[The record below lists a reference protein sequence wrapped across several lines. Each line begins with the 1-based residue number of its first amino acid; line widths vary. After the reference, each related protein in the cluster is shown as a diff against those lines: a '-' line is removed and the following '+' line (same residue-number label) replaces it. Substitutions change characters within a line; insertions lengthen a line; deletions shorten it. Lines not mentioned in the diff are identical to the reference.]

1 MIPVSDA
8 KLDDVR
14 TRGWAT
20 IEGFIPPDSLAA
32 AQDALWTIFP
42 RPEAYFAEPAAH
54 RGFGRSQF
62 AGIRYFPYNNPALD
76 GLPVL
81 PGLIDAAERFLG
93 GPDIDL
99 YKVELWAKYA
109 GATDYD
115 QPHHR
120 DYGNH
125 TLVVPRLDRPQL
137 TTIMLLSDVTEAHA
151 PTVAVPLEH
160 TADLPFT
167 PMIRAPGELTA
178 HEQPITGPAGT
189 LILYQTH
196 VFHRGSNFT
205 APDAS
210 RFIIM
215 TDFKRRGDPWTGKM
229 AWPDQAIRP
238 GWSEALAA
246 MSVRQRDLFGFPPP
260 GSDYWTPDTLD
271 GVQARYPAMDMAPY
285 RDGQRFLTNSA
296 RSTRPL
302 IPS

>member
-1 MIPVSDA
+1 MRVGDA
-8 KLDDVR
+8 TLDEVR
-14 TRGWAT
+14 RRGFAT
-20 IEGFIPPDSLAA
+20 VEGFIPPDVLAA

-42 RPEAYFAEPAAH
+42 RPEAYFADPAAH
-54 RGFGRSQF
+54 RGFGKSQF
-62 AGIRYFPYNNPALD
+62 AGIRYFPYDAPALD
-76 GLPVL
+76 RLPVL
-81 PGLIDAAERFLG
+81 PGLVDAAERFLG

-125 TLVVPRLDRPQL
+125 TLVVPHLDRPQL
-137 TTIMLLSDVTEAHA
+137 TTIMLLSDVTAAHA

-160 TADLPFT
+160 THDVPVV
-167 PMIRAPGELTA
+167 PMILKPGELTE
-178 HEQPITGPAGT
+178 HEEPITGPAGT

-215 TDFKRRGDPWTGKM
+215 TDFKLRGQRWTGKM
-229 AWPDQAIRP
+229 AWPDQANRP
-238 GWSEALAA
+238 GWSTAMAA
-246 MSVRQRDLFGFPPP
+246 MTVRERDLFGFPPP
-260 GSDYWTPDTLD
+260 GDDYWTAETLD
-271 GVQARYPAMDMAPY
+271 GVQARYPAMDMGPY
-285 RDGQRFLTNSA
+285 RA
-296 RSTRPL
+296 MCST
-302 IPS
+302 

>member
-1 MIPVSDA
+1 MRVDDA
-8 KLDDVR
+8 TLDSVR
-14 TRGWAT
+14 ERGWAT
-20 IEGFIPPDSLAA
+20 VEGFIPADALAA
-32 AQDALWTIFP
+32 AREALWTIFP
-42 RPEAYFAEPAAH
+42 RPEAYFADPAAH
-54 RGFGRSQF
+54 RALGKSQF

-76 GLPVL
+76 ALPVL
-81 PGLIDAAERFLG
+81 PGLVDAAERFLG
-93 GPDIDL
+93 GTEIDL

-151 PTVAVPLEH
+151 PTVAVPLAH
-160 TADLPFT
+160 TGDRPYT
-167 PMIRAPGELTA
+167 PMILQSGELTE
-178 HEQPITGPAGT
+178 HEVPVTGPAGT

-205 APDAS
+205 RADAS
-210 RFIIM
+210 RFILM
-215 TDFKRRGDPWTGKM
+215 TDFKRRGDMWTGKM

-238 GWSEALAA
+238 GWSEAIAA
-246 MSVRQRDLFGFPPP
+246 MTVRQRDLFGFPPP
-260 GSDYWTPDTLD
+260 GSDYWTAETLE

-285 RDGQRFLTNSA
+285 RLSA
-296 RSTRPL
+296 S
-302 IPS
+302 

>member
-1 MIPVSDA
+1 MRVDDA
-8 KLDDVR
+8 TLDTVR
-14 TRGWAT
+14 TRGFAT
-20 IEGFIPPDSLAA
+20 VEGFIPADTLAA
-32 AQDALWTIFP
+32 AQAALWALFP
-42 RPEAYFAEPAAH
+42 RPEAYFADPAAH
-54 RGFGRSQF
+54 AKFGKSQF
-62 AGIRYFPYNNPALD
+62 AGIRYFPYDNSALD

-81 PGLIDAAERFLG
+81 PALVDAAERFLG

-109 GATDYD
+109 GAVDYD

-137 TTIMLLSDVTEAHA
+137 TTIMLLSDVTEADA
-151 PTVAVPLEH
+151 PTMAVPLEH
-160 TADLPFT
+160 GADRPYT
-167 PMIRAPGELTA
+167 PMILQPGELTA
-178 HEQPITGPAGT
+178 HERPITGPAGT

-215 TDFKRRGDPWTGKM
+215 ADFKRRGWPWTGKM
-229 AWPDQAIRP
+229 AWPDHAIRP
-238 GWSEALAA
+238 GWSAALAA

-260 GSDYWTPDTLD
+260 GSDYWTLDTLD

-285 RDGQRFLTNSA
+285 RAGVTVS
-296 RSTRPL
+296 
-302 IPS
+302 